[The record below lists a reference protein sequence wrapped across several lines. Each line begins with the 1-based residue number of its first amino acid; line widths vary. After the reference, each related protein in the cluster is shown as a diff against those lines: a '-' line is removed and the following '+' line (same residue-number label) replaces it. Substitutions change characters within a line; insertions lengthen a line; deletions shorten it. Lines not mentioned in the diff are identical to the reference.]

1 MDDVLKN
8 KIEGLPDGAGVY
20 FFKAADERVIYVGK
34 AKNLKKR
41 VKNHFQKPDQHS
53 FDFVSQIAD
62 IDFIQTSSEKEALLL
77 EQQFIKRLQP
87 RWNVEWKDDKNY
99 FYIVLSNEQFPRV
112 YLTHQIKKPTGV
124 QPLTAIRGSTPVN
137 FGPYVSGRE
146 VKSFLKE
153 IRKALPYRSCRNLPK
168 KPCFYHSLGLC
179 PAPCANKNKRAKKNY
194 NGIMA
199 LLRILLSIYQGK
211 ICIGDTYANS
221 LRVEGYDVSNLQGT
235 LAVGSMAVFEGG
247 LPNKNEYRKFKI
259 KTVKGQNDVAS
270 LAEILKRRMKHQE
283 WPLPDLILIDGG
295 KGQLKSAKNIDIPTI
310 ALAKIGD
317 KDSAMFA
324 TSDGKLFTKFSR
336 NYAQLSKLPPNLSNL
351 FLQIRDEAHRF
362 AIGYNKLRRKKEI
375 KKTR

>member
-124 QPLTAIRGSTPVN
+124 EPLIAIRGSTPVN

-153 IRKALPYRSCRNLPK
+153 IRKALPFRSCRNLPK

-179 PAPCANKNKRAKKNY
+179 PAPCANKNKKAKKNY